1 MQVPAPPPTTVSIDT
16 QELTAIL
23 QGLLEVYIDMVYET
37 NELKRRVAELEHQL
51 AARPPSPGHASADS
65 LLDISNVEITN
76 LI

>member
-1 MQVPAPPPTTVSIDT
+1 MQVPVPAPIDT

-37 NELKRRVAELEHQL
+37 NELKRRVAELERQL
-51 AARPPSPGHASADS
+51 AERPPNASADS

>member
-1 MQVPAPPPTTVSIDT
+1 MQVPVPPPTTAPIDT

-37 NELKRRVAELEHQL
+37 NELKRRVAELERQL
-51 AARPPSPGHASADS
+51 AARPPSSADS

>member
-1 MQVPAPPPTTVSIDT
+1 MQVPVPPPTTVPIDT

-37 NELKRRVAELEHQL
+37 NELKRRVAELERQL
-51 AARPPSPGHASADS
+51 ATRPPSSADS

>member
-1 MQVPAPPPTTVSIDT
+1 MQVPVPPPTTAPIDT

-37 NELKRRVAELEHQL
+37 NELKRRVAELERQL
-51 AARPPSPGHASADS
+51 AARPSSDDS

>member
-1 MQVPAPPPTTVSIDT
+1 MQVPVPPPTTVPIDT

-51 AARPPSPGHASADS
+51 AARPPPSADS

>member
-1 MQVPAPPPTTVSIDT
+1 MQVPVPPTSTVPIDT

-37 NELKRRVAELEHQL
+37 NELKRRVAELERQL
-51 AARPPSPGHASADS
+51 AARPSSADS
-65 LLDISNVEITN
+65 LFDISNVEITN

>member
-1 MQVPAPPPTTVSIDT
+1 MQVPVPPPTTVPIDT

-37 NELKRRVAELEHQL
+37 NELKRRVAELERQL
-51 AARPPSPGHASADS
+51 AARPPSSADS

>member
-1 MQVPAPPPTTVSIDT
+1 MQVPVSAPIDT
-16 QELTAIL
+16 HELTAIL

-37 NELKRRVAELEHQL
+37 NELKRRVAELERQL
-51 AARPPSPGHASADS
+51 AARPPNDSADS

>member
-1 MQVPAPPPTTVSIDT
+1 MQVPVPPPTTAPIDT

-23 QGLLEVYIDMVYET
+23 QGLLEVYIDIVYET

-51 AARPPSPGHASADS
+51 AARHSSADS

>member
-1 MQVPAPPPTTVSIDT
+1 MQVPVPPTTTVPIDT

-37 NELKRRVAELEHQL
+37 NELKRRVAELERQL
-51 AARPPSPGHASADS
+51 AARPSSPEHASADS
-65 LLDISNVEITN
+65 LFDISNVEITN